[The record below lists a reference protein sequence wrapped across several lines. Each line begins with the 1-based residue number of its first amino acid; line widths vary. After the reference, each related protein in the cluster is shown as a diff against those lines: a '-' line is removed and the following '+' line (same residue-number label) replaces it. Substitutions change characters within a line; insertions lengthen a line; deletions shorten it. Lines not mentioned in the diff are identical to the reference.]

1 MGQRNYFEFSFS
13 SVYSF
18 INEGW
23 NLTLIQLQHAQA
35 RRMSMVSKFV
45 CMFFLVIP
53 NTIYKKGYI

>member
-13 SVYSF
+13 LVYSC

-45 CMFFLVIP
+45 CMFFVVIP
-53 NTIYKKGYI
+53 NIIYEKGYI